1 MIYDMNF
8 GGEPMMGG
16 DAVPADD
23 DVRTELRL
31 GRSASSMDMARE
43 SRPKPT
49 RPASIG
55 RPDTAKRNRERAS
68 ISKHTDTHIDRCL
81 ARRIASI

>member
-1 MIYDMNF
+1 MIYDENL

-31 GRSASSMDMARE
+31 GRSASSIDMARE

-55 RPDTAKRNRERAS
+55 RPDTTETERERKS
-68 ISKHTDTHIDRCL
+68 MSEHRSNTRT
-81 ARRIASI
+81 